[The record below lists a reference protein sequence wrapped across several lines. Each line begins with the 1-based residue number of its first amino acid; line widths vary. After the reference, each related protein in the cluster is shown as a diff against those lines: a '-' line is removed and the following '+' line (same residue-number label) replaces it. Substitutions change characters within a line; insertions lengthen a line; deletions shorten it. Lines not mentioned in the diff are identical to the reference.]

1 MYFKSFCFLNRVS
14 GSPILKYWFRTAPPP
29 PPRPRR
35 EWIAPQKRAVLSSEW
50 SHHIIIGLHLQTS
63 HLEKRNIS
71 SNLTLAG
78 IKRVKVPRKTK
89 IDVKT
94 PRRFIKGMV
103 LQAANLTNEAKIPL
117 LKTRI
122 FKMFHWWN
130 QKRSFSCLSLT
141 NPGKY
146 LIYFYAIFW
155 NIRKKFW

>member
-14 GSPILKYWFRTAPPP
+14 GSPIPKYWFRTAP
-29 PPRPRR
+29 PRR

-50 SHHIIIGLHLQTS
+50 SHHIIIGLHLQTL

-71 SNLTLAG
+71 SNWTLTG

-89 IDVKT
+89 IEVKT

-117 LKTRI
+117 LKTI
-122 FKMFHWWN
+122 FKMFHW
-130 QKRSFSCLSLT
+130 
-141 NPGKY
+141 
-146 LIYFYAIFW
+146 
-155 NIRKKFW
+155 

>member
-14 GSPILKYWFRTAPPP
+14 GSSIPKYWFRTAPPP

-89 IDVKT
+89 IEVKT

-122 FKMFHWWN
+122 FKMFHW
-130 QKRSFSCLSLT
+130 
-141 NPGKY
+141 
-146 LIYFYAIFW
+146 
-155 NIRKKFW
+155 

>member
-14 GSPILKYWFRTAPPP
+14 GSPIPKYWFRTAPPP

-50 SHHIIIGLHLQTS
+50 SHHIIIGLHLQTL

-71 SNLTLAG
+71 SNWTLTG

-89 IDVKT
+89 IEVKT

-117 LKTRI
+117 LKTI
-122 FKMFHWWN
+122 FKMFHW
-130 QKRSFSCLSLT
+130 
-141 NPGKY
+141 
-146 LIYFYAIFW
+146 
-155 NIRKKFW
+155 